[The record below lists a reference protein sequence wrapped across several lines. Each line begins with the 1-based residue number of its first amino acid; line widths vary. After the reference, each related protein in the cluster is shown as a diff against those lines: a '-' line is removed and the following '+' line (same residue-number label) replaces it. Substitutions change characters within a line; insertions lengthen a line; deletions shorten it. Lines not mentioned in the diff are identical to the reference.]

1 MMILRVKKRQ
11 GGDAAKGKNS
21 PELKKLCFH
30 GMLFLYIL
38 AENKVNIP
46 VLIGGGRKNG

>member
-11 GGDAAKGKNS
+11 GGDAVKIS
-21 PELKKLCFH
+21 PELKKVCFH

-38 AENKVNIP
+38 TENEVNIP